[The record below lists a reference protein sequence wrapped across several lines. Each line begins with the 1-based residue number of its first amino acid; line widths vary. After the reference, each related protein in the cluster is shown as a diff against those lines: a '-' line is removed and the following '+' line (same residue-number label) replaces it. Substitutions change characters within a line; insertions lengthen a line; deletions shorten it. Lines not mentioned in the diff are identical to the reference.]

1 MNDLSLPVRSTDHDE
16 QHLLRVVLSPDT
28 RVTALDRL
36 SLRVGMWLLLR
47 SARPARR
54 RGRHVDRAL
63 LLEQQHLARERER
76 EAAWAR
82 IARPP
87 FL

>member
-16 QHLLRVVLSPDT
+16 QQLLRVVLTPDARVSP
-28 RVTALDRL
+28 LDRL

-47 SARPARR
+47 SARRVRR
-54 RGRHVDRAL
+54 RRDRL
-63 LLEQQHLARERER
+63 GHEELREQQHLARERER
-76 EAAWAR
+76 NDAWAHL
-82 IARPP
+82 ARPP